1 MIVTTTDSV
10 EGRRISEYI
19 GIVSGEAINGINFLK
34 DFGAGIR
41 NIVGG
46 RSKGYEKEIIKA
58 GEDSIKEIIDRAEK
72 MGADAIVGSKVD
84 YEVLADSMLMV
95 TISGTAVKLD

>member
-1 MIVTTTDSV
+1 MIVTTTDSI
-10 EGRRISEYI
+10 EGRRITEYI
-19 GIVSGEAINGINFLK
+19 GIVSGEAINGVNFLK

-58 GEDSIKEIIDRAEK
+58 REEAIEEASERAEK
-72 MGADAIVGSKVD
+72 MGADAIVAAKID
-84 YEVLADSMLMV
+84 YEVIGNSMLMV
-95 TISGTAVKLD
+95 TLSGTAVKID